1 MSGRRIFLRPADGIR
16 AVGRATLA
24 VIRVIGAVVIFAARA
39 VVAPGYA
46 PRPLLEQLLRIGW
59 LSLPVVGLT
68 ALFTGAALA
77 LQIDAGGQRFQAEDV
92 VPAIVAIGMLRE
104 LGPVLGGLMVA
115 ARVASSIAAEIG
127 SMRVTEQIDALVTLS
142 TDPMGWLVTPRLWA
156 SVLALPLLVG
166 VGDVIGIMGGW
177 LVGTTTLGF
186 TSQAYLTNSW
196 AYLEIWDVVSGLI
209 KGAVFGAIIALAGCW
224 FGMRA
229 SRGAVGVGRA
239 TTNAVVA
246 ASVGILASNFILT
259 SLFFT

>member
-1 MSGRRIFLRPADGIR
+1 MVERFLGS
-16 AVGRATLA
+16 VGRF
-24 VIRVIGAVVIFAARA
+24 VIRWLQYTGEVVMLLAETIRQLRQPPRMRHVFWQMAHLGAD
-39 VVAPGYA
+39 
-46 PRPLLEQLLRIGW
+46 
-59 LSLPVVGLT
+59 SLPIVGLT
-68 ALFTGAALA
+68 LLFTGMVMT
-77 LQIDAGGQRFQAEDV
+77 LQIAHEFIRFGAQSTIGGV
-92 VPAIVAIGMLRE
+92 ITIAIGRE
-104 LGPVLGGLMVA
+104 LGPVLVGVVA
-115 ARVASSIAAEIG
+115 AGRVGSAITAEI
-127 SMRVTEQIDALVTLS
+127 STMKVTEQIDALVTLS

-186 TSQAYLTNSW
+186 TSQAYLANSW